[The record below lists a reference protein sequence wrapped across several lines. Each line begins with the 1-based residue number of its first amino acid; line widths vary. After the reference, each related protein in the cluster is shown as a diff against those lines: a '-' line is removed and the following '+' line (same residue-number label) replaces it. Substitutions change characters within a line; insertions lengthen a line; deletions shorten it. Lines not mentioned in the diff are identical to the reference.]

1 MELHVNR
8 YASWEPGPQMGVRDR
23 ALGRR
28 APGSCQSLGD
38 RVGGGGEKHF
48 IRQSS
53 VSLDFGI
60 TNTASWNPTT
70 GYLLRDVQ

>member
-28 APGSCQSLGD
+28 APGSWQSLGD
-38 RVGGGGEKHF
+38 RVGGGGGEALYAPI
-48 IRQSS
+48 IR
-53 VSLDFGI
+53 F
-60 TNTASWNPTT
+60 P
-70 GYLLRDVQ
+70 